1 MTARHQRATSDLFA
15 LLREKAPPKPACFR
29 DQADWIGWLHASES
43 AVQFSVIKIVG
54 RTGKGEA
61 NRGRKKTDE
70 IRQDIDY
77 CGECQWE
84 HAELMKAAGKCVP
97 PAWGTQPKA
106 SPSVQKVR
114 GPKRPKLPAVPV
126 VSLSAETWQPKVY
139 ADITE
144 VILETPVHEDWTYS
158 PEKGGPDDGRTPHD
172 GPMAQDVNRNMGD
185 EVAPNGRQIDPISMN
200 GVLMA
205 GIQGLAQ
212 EVKGLKRAMKTVKG
226 GGMAAQGV
234 M

>member
-84 HAELMKAAGKCVP
+84 HAELMKAAGKCMP

-106 SPSVQKVR
+106 SPLVQKVR

-144 VILETPVHEDWTYS
+144 VKRLGFDLQAVLLSIRTGQAHKGHYWKLAEAFRNAPPALPKVAASLDALAAFVTDSQMALPLEGQP
-158 PEKGGPDDGRTPHD
+158 
-172 GPMAQDVNRNMGD
+172 
-185 EVAPNGRQIDPISMN
+185 
-200 GVLMA
+200 
-205 GIQGLAQ
+205 
-212 EVKGLKRAMKTVKG
+212 
-226 GGMAAQGV
+226 
-234 M
+234 